1 MFAGGPPGIWNVLG
15 GTSLRTAGTDFTYLA
30 IARTSVS
37 DRFLYQPND
46 IGGPM
51 NVPSGLRALRIAS
64 TIWSSVHEP
73 MPVSMSGVMFRAYAL
88 KTGSSMTNA
97 PARFLLLSGVPSGRR
112 GVWQLPQPATVS
124 TR

>member
-1 MFAGGPPGIWNVLG
+1 M
-15 GTSLRTAGTDFTYLA
+15 RTAGTDFTYLA

-37 DRFLYQPND
+37 DMFLYQPND

-73 MPVSMSGVMFRAYAL
+73 MPVSMSGVMLRAYAL
-88 KTGSSMTNA
+88 NTGSSMTKA
-97 PARFLLLSGVPSGRR
+97 PARFLVSSGVPSGKR
-112 GVWQLPQPATVS
+112 GVWQLPQPAIVS